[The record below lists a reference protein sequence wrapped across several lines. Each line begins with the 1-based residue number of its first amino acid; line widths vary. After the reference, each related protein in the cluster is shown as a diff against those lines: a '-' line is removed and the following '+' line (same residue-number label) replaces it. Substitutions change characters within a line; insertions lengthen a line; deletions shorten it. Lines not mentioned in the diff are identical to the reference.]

1 MWGSVIKYE
10 SILWKVQRSLIIF
23 YLALLTNDI
32 HSSFTIG
39 NTDNVHNNSMYA
51 ISILSNLILCSMDC
65 KIHQSLIATLL
76 FYVIAAIEKMV
87 IRKYNISEDD
97 FKIMETVVLKTEP
110 HKAGQQWKFAGAF
123 YYATTVLTTIG
134 IANLLLHWILS
145 ATQTKFITTAVFN
158 HCWIISHPSQIY
170 LIFPLERSSNMTCLQ
185 KIIWYYFRIF

>member
-1 MWGSVIKYE
+1 
-10 SILWKVQRSLIIF
+10 
-23 YLALLTNDI
+23 
-32 HSSFTIG
+32 
-39 NTDNVHNNSMYA
+39 MYA

-134 IANLLLHWILS
+134 IYRE
-145 ATQTKFITTAVFN
+145 FIVALNIVSYSN
-158 HCWIISHPSQIY
+158 QIY
-170 LIFPLERSSNMTCLQ
+170 YHCCIQPLLNYFPSVTNLFNIPTREILEYDMFAKNNLILF
-185 KIIWYYFRIF
+185 